1 MHRSNRCRDR
11 CTGGQ
16 PEAFE
21 DRANRLGCVD
31 RSENSVSRVR
41 PSPKSLHDLGR
52 LRSTGEDWRELTKLE
67 NAARAEPI

>member
-1 MHRSNRCRDR
+1 MHRLNRCRDR

-21 DRANRLGCVD
+21 DRANRLGSVD
-31 RSENSVSRVR
+31 RSENSVSRD
-41 PSPKSLHDLGR
+41 DLGR